1 MSLNPAGHSAND
13 YIIFSQ
19 AVDNSYL
26 QSATN
31 DSRVRANVIVFHDRS
46 NNNVI
51 GSTTISAVVDYSMI
65 LGRLANV
72 FIKIET
78 DMESLQSN
86 IRLMQSDI
94 AQINASTATMSS
106 NIAAMTTSIDRSTSN
121 IAAMR
126 TSVDTLSTQV
136 SVIANLAGGS
146 GIHSVSPWE
155 WLGVASLAEYYSQ
168 YGGLTTANII
178 NEKLTNMANI
188 RPNVEVF
195 LAPYF
200 NPAP

>member
-1 MSLNPAGHSAND
+1 MSLNPAGHTAND

-19 AVDNSYL
+19 AVDNSFL

-31 DSRVRANVIVFHDRS
+31 DSRIRANVIVFHDRS

-65 LGRLANV
+65 LGKLANV

-94 AQINASTATMSS
+94 AQINS
-106 NIAAMTTSIDRSTSN
+106 NTAAMTASIDRSTSN

-126 TSVDTLSTQV
+126 TSVDVLSNQV
-136 SVIANLAGGS
+136 SIIANLAGGS

-155 WLGVASLAEYYSQ
+155 WVSVASLAEYYGR
-168 YGGLTTANII
+168 YGEFSTANII

-195 LAPYF
+195 LSPYF
-200 NPAP
+200 NPAS